1 MVGSYGIS
9 LSQVQFNQL
18 KGEIMNKFLCAFAL
32 IVTFSFNGLVVA
44 QQEATIEE
52 IVVTV
57 TKKSESTQDLALS
70 ITAFSTDDVEARQ
83 IVDVQSL
90 SQNIPGFVH
99 SKAIGSGASYS
110 MRGYGSFGIGAATV
124 SSYVTASN
132 GHSLANGS
140 LSDIGFFDI
149 DRLEVLK
156 GPQGTLYGRN
166 AVGGV
171 INYVTARPTEEAGG
185 YLKMKLGDYD
195 LSEVKAAINLPL
207 SDNVRSRLAL
217 VSYVRDGWVDNI
229 NTGNTVDD
237 RNQMAARLSL
247 DWDMS
252 ESETLEFTFETQQG
266 DDSRFNIGQI
276 HCDKDPLM
284 GCDPYT
290 LGAMGQ
296 PAHKAGIFTG
306 VFGLLANLVPDASF
320 DPYAGAIVP
329 TTMDEVNH
337 NIDPKHEQKF
347 EFTTLQYTNEM
358 ENGTFIAKG
367 SYGTRDYYHHQDNEY
382 GVASAAGL
390 PGSLGAYGL
399 PPIGFEA
406 TFYGFSEFV
415 THDRQ
420 YEFAVAKGFTRQL
433 ELSYISDFDGA
444 FNFVIGYYDY
454 YAKAENKY
462 MIQSA
467 ALQMMTDMCRH
478 PYNALVFGP
487 TLQGLSAAGVPG
499 LPADFCGYG
508 GVPFFTDLTL
518 GLAAG
523 GLGGL
528 ATLLPGLA
536 YGPKYTLP
544 REMQGYFQDSHNL
557 TESEAVFGELYFD
570 LSETTQLTIGFRYD
584 DFYNFDSQFSAL
596 GDNGGGAAIFRE
608 NAPKTMSGPNP
619 EYIRYPGI
627 LLPNSSDNLSG
638 KIALQHY
645 INDDAMVYASYT
657 TASKAGGSN
666 PNETATLD
674 PYLPEEVAYFEFGT
688 KGVWMDGRLL
698 ANLSYFNGEHSD
710 MIISAITDAS
720 SRNVNFDAVNEGFEG
735 ELSFLLTPTVRVDFN
750 FLEVSAEVDGVAML
764 VDPLNINN
772 ATMRIP
778 SPVTGNMA
786 DVVPGTQGLMNIGWT
801 DKGPIFKFAGY
812 ACNSPFFNPLGGPE
826 DQCTNAMPQDVGGNT
841 LPGAP
846 GTSYNLAVT
855 KSVFT
860 SSGVYD
866 FRVQHSYMGERE
878 ADIYNSR
885 HLQIP
890 ESEFTDLN
898 ITYNPFDGDWYVGFW
913 VKNLEDD
920 RSLQGL
926 YKASNLQGGS
936 KFANYNNPRTMGISF
951 GMDF

>member
-1 MVGSYGIS
+1 MGGSYGIS

-57 TKKSESTQDLALS
+57 TKKAESTQDLALS
-70 ITAFSTDDVEARQ
+70 ITAFSDDDVEARQ

-99 SKAIGSGASYS
+99 SKAIGSGATYA

-124 SSYVTASN
+124 SSFVTASN
-132 GHSLANGS
+132 GHSMSNGS
-140 LSDIGFFDI
+140 MSDIGFFDI
-149 DRLEVLK
+149 DSLEVLK

-171 INYVTARPTEEAGG
+171 INYVTSRPTDEAGG
-185 YLKMKLGDYD
+185 YVKMKLGDYD
-195 LSEVKAAINLPL
+195 SSEVRAAINLPL
-207 SDNVRSRLAL
+207 SDNLRSRLAV
-217 VSYVRDGWVDNI
+217 VSFVRDGWVENLH
-229 NTGNTVDD
+229 TGNTVDD
-237 RNQMAARLSL
+237 RNQLAARFSL

-252 ESETLEFTFETQQG
+252 SSETLALTYEVQKG
-266 DDSRFNIGQI
+266 DDTRYNIGQI

-284 GCDPYT
+284 GCNPYT

-306 VFGLLANLVPDASF
+306 VFGLLANIVPDASF
-320 DPYAGAIVP
+320 DPYAGALIP
-329 TTMDEVNH
+329 TSMDERNH
-337 NIDPKHEQKF
+337 NIDPKHEQTF

-358 ENGTFIAKG
+358 EKGTFIAKG

-390 PGSLGAYGL
+390 PGTLGLLGL
-399 PPIGFEA
+399 PPIGFDA

-420 YEFAVAKGFTRQL
+420 YDFSTAKGFSRQF
-433 ELSYISDFDGA
+433 ELSYISDLDGP
-444 FNFVIGYYDY
+444 FNYVIGYYDY
-454 YAKAENKY
+454 HAKADNNY
-462 MIQSA
+462 LIQSA
-467 ALQMMTDMCRH
+467 ALQMMADVGRH
-478 PYNALVFGP
+478 PYNDLVFGP
-487 TLQGLSAAGVPG
+487 TLAGLTAAGVPG
-499 LPADFCGYG
+499 LPADFTGYG
-508 GVPFFTDLTL
+508 GVGFYTDLSL

-523 GLGGL
+523 VPLPNLLIQL
-528 ATLLPGLA
+528 AQL
-536 YGPKYTLP
+536 PKYTLP
-544 REMQGYFQDSHNL
+544 KEMQGYFQDSHNV
-557 TESEAVFGELYFD
+557 TESEALFGELYFD
-570 LSETTQLTIGFRYD
+570 LSEATQLTIGFRYD

-596 GDNGGGAAIFRE
+596 GDNGGGARLFRE
-608 NAPKTMSGPNP
+608 NVTGSYPD
-619 EYIRYPGI
+619 YVRYPGI

-645 INDDAMVYASYT
+645 INDDVMVYTSYT
-657 TASKAGGSN
+657 TATKAGGSN

-674 PYLPEEVAYFEFGT
+674 PYKPEDVAYFELGT
-688 KGVWMDGRLL
+688 KGLWMDGRLL
-698 ANLSYFNGEHSD
+698 ANLTYFNGEHTD

-735 ELSFLLTPTVRVDFN
+735 EISYLLTPTLRVDFN
-750 FLEVSAEVDGVAML
+750 FLEVTAEVDGTAML

-772 ATMRIP
+772 GTMRIP
-778 SPVTGNMA
+778 SPVTGNMV
-786 DVVPGTQGLMNIGWT
+786 DVVPGTQGLMNVGWT
-801 DKGPIFKFAGY
+801 DAGPIFKFAGY

-846 GTSYNLAVT
+846 GTSYNLGVT
-855 KSVFT
+855 KTVYT

-866 FRVQHSYMGERE
+866 FRIQHSYMGERE
-878 ADIYNSR
+878 SDIYNSS
-885 HLQIP
+885 HLVVP
-890 ESEFTDLN
+890 ESEFTDIN
-898 ITYNPFDGDWYVGFW
+898 VTYNPFDGDWYVGFW

-920 RSLQGL
+920 RSLEGI

-936 KFANYNNPRTMGISF
+936 KFANYNDPRTMGISF
-951 GMDF
+951 GMEF